1 MMEELAKKAFILSKV
16 PKHDTADKAST
27 SIRNAGRIAKEEMT
41 RIFTWENQA
50 QLGSD
55 KLIYSSRKY
64 RLVSIFGG
72 RVPFGLSTIGR

>member
-1 MMEELAKKAFILSKV
+1 MEELAKKAFIFSGF
-16 PKHDTADKAST
+16 PEQDTAGKAST

-55 KLIYSSRKY
+55 K
-64 RLVSIFGG
+64 
-72 RVPFGLSTIGR
+72 

>member
-27 SIRNAGRIAKEEMT
+27 SIRNAGRIAKEEM
-41 RIFTWENQA
+41 WENQA

-55 KLIYSSRKY
+55 K
-64 RLVSIFGG
+64 
-72 RVPFGLSTIGR
+72 